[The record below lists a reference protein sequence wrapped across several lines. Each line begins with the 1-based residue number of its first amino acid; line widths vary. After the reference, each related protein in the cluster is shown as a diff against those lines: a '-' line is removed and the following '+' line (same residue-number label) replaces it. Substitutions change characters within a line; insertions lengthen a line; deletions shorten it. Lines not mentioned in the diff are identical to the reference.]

1 MKPVWLLAI
10 ESTLNR
16 ALLIDPESHQ
26 ALSAFEGRIVRIDI
40 SNVELSVSATF
51 ASQQLQLAVAESE
64 QADLTL
70 AADSWALLEL
80 AHNPDTLFSP
90 AVRLHGDV
98 QFAKQVQD
106 WMTGF
111 DFDWEKQLASV
122 IGDSLAFPVAEGIR
136 QSVRWARRNHQHLQQ
151 DIAEYLKEEV
161 HMLPDPSEVN
171 DFMEAVDRLRADLD
185 RLDAKIV
192 RLEKKQ

>member
-1 MKPVWLLAI
+1 MKPVWLLAT

-26 ALSAFEGRIVRIDI
+26 ALSDFEGRIVRIEV
-40 SNVELSVSATF
+40 SNLNLSLSARF
-51 ASQQLQLAVAESE
+51 ASQQLQLEVAESE

-70 AADSWALLEL
+70 TADSWALLEL
-80 AHNPDTLFSP
+80 TRNPDTLFSP

-98 QFAKQVQD
+98 QFAKQLQD
-106 WMTGF
+106 WMAGF

-136 QSVRWARRNHQHLQQ
+136 QSFRWARQNHQHLQQ

-161 HMLPDPSEVN
+161 RLLPDPSEIN
-171 DFMEAVDRLRADLD
+171 NFMQAVDRLRADLD
-185 RLDAKIV
+185 RLDAKIA
-192 RLEKKQ
+192 RLEKQ